1 MPKKSVTQILP
12 NLSVPRFQLASFY
25 SSSSW
30 ACKAV
35 FSLQLRFQSNNRCT
49 CNIYISLNVPAFIF
63 IHIPSFLL
71 CNCSVSVP
79 ISSVSNKAFWK
90 TPTPPI
96 CISTTII
103 FIKRWHWTRRCW
115 NSQPSVSA
123 FIRCY
128 RPPSQ
133 SRLLLIFPGH
143 IRPHSRWRITRPFLL
158 YLYLCIC
165 VFARSL
171 LNGSIFYFWQGVIR
185 YTRTRNP
192 LNNGT
197 PKILSTDVL
206 THNCSCFEFSPLTQ
220 LEQKYFELN
229 DMMLTERCPV
239 LLFD

>member
-1 MPKKSVTQILP
+1 MQLLSFSTNINLTEYPLP
-12 NLSVPRFQLASFY
+12 
-25 SSSSW
+25 
-30 ACKAV
+30 
-35 FSLQLRFQSNNRCT
+35 
-49 CNIYISLNVPAFIF
+49 
-63 IHIPSFLL
+63 
-71 CNCSVSVP
+71 
-79 ISSVSNKAFWK
+79 
-90 TPTPPI
+90 PPI

-115 NSQPSVSA
+115 NNSQPSVSA

-197 PKILSTDVL
+197 PKILSTDAL
-206 THNCSCFEFSPLTQ
+206 THNRSCFEFFRPPQ

-239 LLFD
+239 MLFNQANHLLFASIRSLDGGKPIHRNYSLERVIALL